1 MTIALIVYAFV
12 VLFAAMQVPA
22 ASFSPVTDA
31 QFQVV
36 FGQSL
41 WIIAGSVTAFALS
54 QLVDVGVFW
63 LVRHRTGGRFLWMRA
78 TGSTIVSQLID
89 SFVIIGIAFWLPG
102 KVKTSEFLTVAASN
116 YSFKLLIALGVLM
129 LFGLVVP
136 VLGGGAWSGLWLMF
150 IGWFLSNAALA
161 SYRQLLV
168 KETLEA
174 VPVARLMRTQLD
186 RVDPELSVR
195 QLVEEHLMQSGQRV
209 LPVERDGRFL
219 GLVSVSDLQKSERR
233 AWDRMTA
240 REIMTPVERLACVG
254 PAADAG
260 EALAELARRNVNQL
274 PVLEDGRL
282 VGLLRREDVIKWL
295 ALNEAAALNNRI
307 LDALGIRR

>member
-1 MTIALIVYAFV
+1 MGSQTRKDIVYLALAGFFVTNAILGELTGGKLFALGPFTLSIGVIPWPVVFITTDLINEYFGRDGVRRLTFMTIALIVYAFV

-63 LVRHRTGGRFLWMRA
+63 LVRHRTGGRFLCMRA

-116 YSFKLLIALGVLM
+116 YSFKLLIALGVI
-129 LFGLVVP
+129 P
-136 VLGGGAWSGLWLMF
+136 
-150 IGWFLSNAALA
+150 
-161 SYRQLLV
+161 LLYAGH
-168 KETLEA
+168 T
-174 VPVARLMRTQLD
+174 MIN
-186 RVDPELSVR
+186 S
-195 QLVEEHLMQSGQRV
+195 
-209 LPVERDGRFL
+209 FL
-219 GLVSVSDLQKSERR
+219 GLEEAHRLVEQ
-233 AWDRMTA
+233 TA
-240 REIMTPVERLACVG
+240 RTN
-254 PAADAG
+254 AG
-260 EALAELARRNVNQL
+260 RVF
-274 PVLEDGRL
+274 
-282 VGLLRREDVIKWL
+282 
-295 ALNEAAALNNRI
+295 
-307 LDALGIRR
+307 